1 MLAITERKNEANKLN
16 ATPPSCCQYRVRQHI
31 HDTTFIGIMVD
42 SLEVIIK
49 KMFMS
54 EAFH

>member
-1 MLAITERKNEANKLN
+1 MLAMTESKKEVSISKP
-16 ATPPSCCQYRVRQHI
+16 TPPSCCQYRVRQHI

>member
-31 HDTTFIGIMVD
+31 HDTTFIGIMVHK
-42 SLEVIIK
+42 SNL
-49 KMFMS
+49 
-54 EAFH
+54 